1 MFMSSHHD
9 KSTARV
15 KMRQRDGSY
24 FLLNSDTGIKK
35 KKGIPKRWILM
46 ILGFFGF
53 FNVYAMRVNLSVA
66 MVAMVKQP
74 IVHETFNSS
83 SVACIELIKPIKK
96 TDRLAHMP
104 VSTGDFDWN
113 TSTQSV
119 ILGSFFYGYVL
130 TQLPGGNI
138 SEKYG
143 AKWLFG
149 IGVLI
154 TSVFTIITPF
164 AAWWGVY
171 PLIIVRII
179 EGLGEGVTFPAMSAL
194 LGRWA
199 PKMERSLIT
208 AITNSGATIGSVV
221 SFGLSGLIC
230 DTIGWPSVF
239 YIFGIIGVIW
249 TVFWLWLVYETP
261 ESHPSIS
268 EEEIAEIRQGRD
280 DKVWQRSATPW
291 KSIFSSRYVWALTV
305 THFGLSWGFYT
316 FLTELPTYLARIL
329 HFDIRR

>member
-1 MFMSSHHD
+1 
-9 KSTARV
+9 
-15 KMRQRDGSY
+15 
-24 FLLNSDTGIKK
+24 
-35 KKGIPKRWILM
+35 
-46 ILGFFGF
+46 
-53 FNVYAMRVNLSVA
+53 
-66 MVAMVKQP
+66 MVKKP
-74 IVHETFNSS
+74 HLHEAFNSS

-199 PKMERSLIT
+199 PKNERSLIT
-208 AITNSGATIGSVV
+208 AVTGSGAAIGSV
-221 SFGLSGLIC
+221 
-230 DTIGWPSVF
+230 
-239 YIFGIIGVIW
+239 
-249 TVFWLWLVYETP
+249 
-261 ESHPSIS
+261 
-268 EEEIAEIRQGRD
+268 
-280 DKVWQRSATPW
+280 RSATPW

-329 HFDIRR
+329 HFDIRRNGALSALPHLVGASFSIVASIFADKLRATERYKINTIRKSFNSIGCFVPAFCVGFGQGFSPTSGFY